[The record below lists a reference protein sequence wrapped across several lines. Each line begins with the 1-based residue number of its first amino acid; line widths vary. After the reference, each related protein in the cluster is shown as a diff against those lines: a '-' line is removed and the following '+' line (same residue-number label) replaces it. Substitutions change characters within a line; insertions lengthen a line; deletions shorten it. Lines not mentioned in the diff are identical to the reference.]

1 MDAITEVCQNK
12 WRRHGRN
19 QWLMNEAHKVI
30 WTSCSRIKVHLSVKN
45 HTWQAIR
52 SYLIPPCTVSCR
64 VSSTY
69 AHKRGSRCQ
78 EAQLGWSWSL
88 KLGNQMAA
96 WSRKLD
102 TWGLHCQ
109 LGSPRAYQADPMT
122 TYLAAAESG
131 HPWSEGE
138 AVRSL
143 HWQGEKQMKSRIKEI
158 PSSVCVWLRNVFL

>member
-19 QWLMNEAHKVI
+19 QWLMNEAHRVI

-52 SYLIPPCTVSCR
+52 SYLIPPCTVSSR

-88 KLGNQMAA
+88 KLGNQMAT

-143 HWQGEKQMKSRIKEI
+143 HWQGEKQMKFRIKEI
-158 PSSVCVWLRNVFL
+158 LSSVCVWLRNVFL